1 MSEKEEAVLHP
12 RSRVRVESLRGL
24 LLGIKALLEQGC
36 VIKSVSIR
44 AMAAAGKAR
53 QQTIG
58 RRRKAGA
65 DAADARVVE
74 RKKGKPGRPR
84 KHRKKKGET
93 DADMQ
98 KRLARKRSQDYR
110 DRKKKGTTP

>member
-1 MSEKEEAVLHP
+1 MTDEKEVVLHP
-12 RSRVRVESLRGL
+12 RSRVRVETLRGL
-24 LLGIKALLEQGC
+24 LLGMKALIENGC
-36 VIKSVSIR
+36 EIKSVSIR

-58 RRRKAGA
+58 RRRKK
-65 DAADARVVE
+65 DAEQGARVVE

-93 DADMQ
+93 EADMQ
-98 KRLARKRSQDYR
+98 RRLARKRSQDYR
-110 DRKKKGTTP
+110 DRKKKGTKP